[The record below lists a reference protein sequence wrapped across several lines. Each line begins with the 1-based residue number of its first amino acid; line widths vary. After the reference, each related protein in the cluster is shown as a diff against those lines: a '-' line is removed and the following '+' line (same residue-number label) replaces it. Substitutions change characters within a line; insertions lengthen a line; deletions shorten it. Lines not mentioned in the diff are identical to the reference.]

1 METIQVKEALQRAP
15 GSEPV
20 RVRGWVRTKRDSKGG
35 FSFVELN
42 DGSCLKG
49 LQIVADRSL
58 VNYEDEVVAIGTGYS
73 ISAEGLIVESQGRG
87 QVVELHAQRI
97 EVLGRVDPEGYPL
110 QKKRHSFEFLR
121 QIAHLRT
128 RTNTF
133 GAVCRVRNLL
143 SRAVHDFFQ
152 QEGFYYV
159 HTPLI
164 TPMDCEGAGE
174 LFRVTTLD
182 PARPPRKESNDVDF
196 GEDFF
201 GRPTYLTVSGQL
213 EAEALA
219 CALGRVYTFGPTF
232 RAENSNTARHLSE
245 FWMVEPEMAFF
256 DLDQDMELAES
267 FLKYL
272 IDTLLSTGTE
282 DMEFFDQRIQ
292 SGIIETLRQILGSE
306 FHRIPYDEAIR
317 LLEASSK
324 DFEYPTSWG
333 HDLQTEHERYL
344 TEEVFKG
351 PVIVYDYP
359 SLIKPFYMY
368 VNDDQR
374 TVRAMDVLVPRTG
387 EIIGGSQREDRY
399 DVLRARMEEK
409 GVDPEAYGWYLDLRR
424 FGSVPHAGFGLGFER
439 FVQFVTGMANI
450 RDVIPFPRTPKSASF

>member
-174 LFRVTTLD
+174 LFR
-182 PARPPRKESNDVDF
+182 
-196 GEDFF
+196 
-201 GRPTYLTVSGQL
+201 
-213 EAEALA
+213 
-219 CALGRVYTFGPTF
+219 
-232 RAENSNTARHLSE
+232 
-245 FWMVEPEMAFF
+245 
-256 DLDQDMELAES
+256 
-267 FLKYL
+267 
-272 IDTLLSTGTE
+272 
-282 DMEFFDQRIQ
+282 
-292 SGIIETLRQILGSE
+292 
-306 FHRIPYDEAIR
+306 
-317 LLEASSK
+317 ASSLSGMSRTRK
-324 DFEYPTSWG
+324 NCE
-333 HDLQTEHERYL
+333 QTMWR
-344 TEEVFKG
+344 
-351 PVIVYDYP
+351 
-359 SLIKPFYMY
+359 
-368 VNDDQR
+368 
-374 TVRAMDVLVPRTG
+374 VLG
-387 EIIGGSQREDRY
+387 DG
-399 DVLRARMEEK
+399 
-409 GVDPEAYGWYLDLRR
+409 
-424 FGSVPHAGFGLGFER
+424 
-439 FVQFVTGMANI
+439 
-450 RDVIPFPRTPKSASF
+450 